1 MTLFGLGQTWLPLP
15 LALALAG
22 LALLAIANLALIF
35 VIFVIELTR
44 GRREIFAGLGWR
56 AQIIGSAV
64 MAGFVLIWP
73 ISAALVYLGMS
84 AIISGPLPVAL
95 LGALEIIALV
105 YLLSELFSYSSAR
118 RAQRAADTRPE
129 NQQ

>member
-1 MTLFGLGQTWLPLP
+1 MLFGLGSTWLPLW

-22 LALLAIANLALIF
+22 VALLAIANLALIF
-35 VIFVIELTR
+35 VIFVIALAR
-44 GRREIFAGLGWR
+44 GRRETFADLGR
-56 AQIIGSAV
+56 PARIIGTV
-64 MAGFVLIWP
+64 IMMGFVLIWP

-84 AIISGPLPVAL
+84 AIIIGSFPVAL
-95 LGALEIIALV
+95 LGVVEITVLI

-118 RAQRAADTRPE
+118 RAKRAVETRPE